1 MAENFTKMLYELVVE
16 KQLGLKESLEII
28 SKSSCKS
35 GESKTA
41 TFLLEEILK
50 GGSFSNS
57 LRKCPYVNFDD
68 VYISFVNFA
77 ERTGNIRETIDFLYK
92 RWERGKERA
101 FKLIEVGIYPGVVVC
116 LAGVGCI
123 LLKCSNLIKIDKSI
137 FLYLFFLIIVCIG
150 LFLGIKK
157 LIGENKLY
165 ESFLAIGFLLKAGV
179 SLYDCVNCGAQI
191 MGINSKKGQ
200 DFQLAGEKLLLG
212 MDLEN
217 AFSLGR
223 KYSDAF
229 FFADKGGG
237 RADVFEK
244 LANWIGEYDEKRR
257 KICFSLIEPLFILVT
272 GVFLIILVTHIFL
285 PFINQL
291 TFI

>member
-1 MAENFTKMLYELVVE
+1 MTDNFTKVLYELVVE
-16 KQLGLKESLEII
+16 KQLSLKESLEII
-28 SKSSCKS
+28 SRNGRS
-35 GESKTA
+35 GVISKTA
-41 TFLLEEILK
+41 SFLLDEILN
-50 GGSFSNS
+50 GCTFANS
-57 LRKCPYVNFDD
+57 LRKCPYVNFED

-92 RWERGKERA
+92 RWERGKERV

-116 LAGVGCI
+116 LAGVGC
-123 LLKCSNLIKIDKSI
+123 LLLRLSNLFEIDKSI
-137 FLYLFFLIIVCIG
+137 FLHLFFLFIVCIG
-150 LFLGIKK
+150 IFLGIKK
-157 LIGENKLY
+157 IIGENKLY
-165 ESFLAIGFLLKAGV
+165 EAFLAISFLLRAGV
-179 SLYDCVNCGAQI
+179 SLYDCVSCGAQI

-200 DFQLAGEKLLLG
+200 DFQVAGEKLLLG

-217 AFSLGR
+217 AFSLGKR
-223 KYSDAF
+223 YSDAF
-229 FFADKGGG
+229 FFAEQGGG
-237 RADVFEK
+237 KADVFEK
-244 LANWIGEYDEKRR
+244 LAKWIGDDDEKRR